1 MYLAADAAAAA
12 AKTSNFNIFDIFM
25 LLFTVIIAVGL
36 IRLVSQQK
44 KNIFAIGW
52 GAVCL
57 LVFLFVDYIMIFK
70 VWLS

>member
-1 MYLAADAAAAA
+1 
-12 AKTSNFNIFDIFM
+12 M